1 MAVSGAA
8 SSLIGYRVLCST
20 TTSLEVLRAPS
31 DRKCTSLQ
39 NLLKENSYLKR
50 RCEYKA
56 KASLIEKGQDIERYI
71 REFTRVG

>member
-8 SSLIGYRVLCST
+8 SSLIGYRVLYS
-20 TTSLEVLRAPS
+20 TSLEVLRTPS
-31 DRKCTSLQ
+31 DRKCTSPQ

-56 KASLIEKGQDIERYI
+56 KASLIEKGQDIKLYI